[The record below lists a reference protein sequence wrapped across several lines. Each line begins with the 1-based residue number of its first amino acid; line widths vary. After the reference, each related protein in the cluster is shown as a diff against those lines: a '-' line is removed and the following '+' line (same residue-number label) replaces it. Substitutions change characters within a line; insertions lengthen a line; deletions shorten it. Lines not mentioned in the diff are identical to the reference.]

1 MVFINEQSEEL
12 EENNRMGKTRDLI
25 KKIENTKGSSHA
37 RMGMK
42 KGRNGKDLTAA
53 EQIKKRWREYTE
65 ELYQKKES

>member
-1 MVFINEQSEEL
+1 
-12 EENNRMGKTRDLI
+12 MGKTRDLF
-25 KKIENTKGSSHA
+25 KKIGAIKGAFNA